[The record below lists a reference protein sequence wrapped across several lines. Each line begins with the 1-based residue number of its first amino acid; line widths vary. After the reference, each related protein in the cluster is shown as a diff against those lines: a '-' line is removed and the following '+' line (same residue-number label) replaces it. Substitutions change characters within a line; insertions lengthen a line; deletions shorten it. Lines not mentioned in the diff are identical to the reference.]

1 MYTKTKVIIFGLVAC
16 VSFSGQ
22 ASLYKFDDMNA
33 NNGGMSDQLE
43 SIESTYNTGSNQF
56 TWDVVFNDDARGI
69 DGFWLV
75 VNNGPNPKRSNVNEL
90 AIMYGDMESGI
101 LTTYAYNGRNS
112 SNSYLNPG
120 TLLQTD
126 TFTANSDGL
135 SIDIDVSAI
144 NAWVSPDRDYSGIQY
159 DEKVGIWFHI
169 SKNSNFNY
177 GQSGLLQQYSY
188 GAQGW
193 YDSANL
199 SAAEVPEP
207 RALALLLFGLAG
219 IGVYKKRAKS

>member
-1 MYTKTKVIIFGLVAC
+1 MYTKTKAILLGLVAC

-22 ASLYKFDDMNA
+22 ASLYKFEDMNA

-43 SIESTYNTGSNQF
+43 SIESTYNTSSNQF

-90 AIMYGDMESGI
+90 AIMYGDMDSGI

-126 TFTANSDGL
+126 TFTADSDGL
-135 SIDIDVSAI
+135 SIDIDVSTI
-144 NAWVSPDRDYSGIQY
+144 NAWASPDQDYSGIQY

-177 GQSGLLQQYSY
+177 GQTGLLEKYSY
-188 GAQGW
+188 AAQGY
-193 YDSANL
+193 YDENNL
-199 SAAEVPEP
+199 SAAEVSEP
-207 RALALLLFGLAG
+207 GAVALLLFGLAG
-219 IGVYKKRAKS
+219 MGVYKKRAKL

>member
-1 MYTKTKVIIFGLVAC
+1 MRANIKATLLGLVAC
-16 VSFSGQ
+16 VSFSSQG
-22 ASLYKFDDMNA
+22 SLYKFEDMNA
-33 NNGGMSDQLE
+33 SNGGMSDQLE
-43 SIESTYNTGSNQF
+43 SIESTYNTSSKQF
-56 TWDVVFNDDARGI
+56 TWDVAFNDSASGV

-75 VNNGPNPKRSNVNEL
+75 VNNGPNPKSSDVNEL

-126 TFTANSDGL
+126 TFTVSSDGL

-144 NAWVSPDRDYSGIQY
+144 NAWASPDKDYSGIQY

-169 SKNSNFNY
+169 SKGSNFNY
-177 GQSGLLQQYSY
+177 GQTGLLQQYGYAS
-188 GAQGW
+188 QGW

-207 RALALLLFGLAG
+207 GAIALLLFGLAG
-219 IGVYKKRAKS
+219 LRLCKKRA